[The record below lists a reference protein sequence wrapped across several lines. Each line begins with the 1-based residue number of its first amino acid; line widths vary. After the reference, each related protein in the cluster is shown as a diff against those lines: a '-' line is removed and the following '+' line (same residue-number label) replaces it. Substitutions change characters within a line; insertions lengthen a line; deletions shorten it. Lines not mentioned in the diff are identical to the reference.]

1 MQAGGQRGEQVG
13 KGGNVRASQPKS
25 AVAEK
30 VGFALAVRQPRP
42 QTNFSFLRQMTAPIL
57 MKLITIHVCILTRV
71 ANSRLLPLSEKDVL
85 SLRAVGWE
93 SGGVII
99 P

>member
-13 KGGNVRASQPKS
+13 KRGNVRASQPKS

-42 QTNFSFLRQMTAPIL
+42 QTNFSILRQNDCAYTYETYYNTCL
-57 MKLITIHVCILTRV
+57 HTHQ
-71 ANSRLLPLSEKDVL
+71 
-85 SLRAVGWE
+85 
-93 SGGVII
+93 SG
-99 P
+99 